1 MKLSEHPVWLV
12 GFRPFFILA
21 CLSGVILPLVWA
33 LIFNAKLSV
42 PTMSAPLIQWHAHEM
57 FFGFGWAVLGG
68 FLLTS
73 TKNWVKIRGFHGNSL
88 IFLTC
93 AWLFERAG
101 MSFGANWPV
110 FLFLI
115 SNNIFLVSLTSMIVW
130 TLVRHRSSDSYQDN
144 LFFIIIVPLFLISK
158 NLILSTE
165 YFKLGTSMTIGIF
178 RMAFL
183 LMLERTLTQF
193 MKSVFQVEILR
204 NSFLDYA
211 IKGLGFLLIFESLL
225 PSTML
230 AQGLMFGL
238 AFLLAIRFVFWKPFV
253 AMKRIEIAVMYL
265 GYLGI
270 ILNLLLLSPFI
281 VEMQLQVFNISLV
294 GTVAVHFFTVG
305 TMGLVIPAMIIRICN
320 GHTGRKI
327 NFDFYNKFILWI
339 MILGFIFRI
348 IGPQLIPAR
357 YTLWIF
363 ITALCWGVSFSLIAW
378 RYVPY
383 LLKSRI
389 DGKEH

>member
-1 MKLSEHPVWLV
+1 MKLSEHPVWFV
-12 GFRPFFILA
+12 GFRPFFTLA

-33 LIFNAKLSV
+33 LIFNGKLSV
-42 PTMSAPLIQWHAHEM
+42 PTMSVPLIQWHAHEM

-101 MSFGANWPV
+101 MTFGANWPV

-115 SNNIFLVSLTSMIVW
+115 SNNIFLISLISMIVW

-144 LFFIIIVPLFLISK
+144 LFFIIILPLFLISK
-158 NLILSTE
+158 NLMLSTE
-165 YFKLGTSMTIGIF
+165 YFKLGTSMTLGIF

-204 NSFLDYA
+204 NSFLDYS

-281 VEMQLQVFNISLV
+281 VDLLFQVFNISLV

-348 IGPQLIPAR
+348 IGPQLIPAS
-357 YTLWIF
+357 YTLWILAA
-363 ITALCWGVSFSLIAW
+363 ALCWGISFSLIAW

-383 LLKSRI
+383 LLKPRI

>member
-211 IKGLGFLLIFESLL
+211 IK
-225 PSTML
+225 
-230 AQGLMFGL
+230 
-238 AFLLAIRFVFWKPFV
+238 
-253 AMKRIEIAVMYL
+253 
-265 GYLGI
+265 
-270 ILNLLLLSPFI
+270 
-281 VEMQLQVFNISLV
+281 
-294 GTVAVHFFTVG
+294 
-305 TMGLVIPAMIIRICN
+305 
-320 GHTGRKI
+320 
-327 NFDFYNKFILWI
+327 
-339 MILGFIFRI
+339 
-348 IGPQLIPAR
+348 
-357 YTLWIF
+357 
-363 ITALCWGVSFSLIAW
+363 
-378 RYVPY
+378 
-383 LLKSRI
+383 
-389 DGKEH
+389 

>member
-33 LIFNAKLSV
+33 LIFNGKLSV
-42 PTMSAPLIQWHAHEM
+42 PTMSVPLIQWHAHEM

-101 MSFGANWPV
+101 MTFGANWPV

-115 SNNIFLVSLTSMIVW
+115 SNNIFLISLISMIVW

-144 LFFIIIVPLFLISK
+144 LFFIIILPLFLISK
-158 NLILSTE
+158 NLMLSTE
-165 YFKLGTSMTIGIF
+165 YFKLGTSMTLGIF

-204 NSFLDYA
+204 NSFLDYS

-281 VEMQLQVFNISLV
+281 VDLLFQVFNISLV

-348 IGPQLIPAR
+348 IGPQLIPAS
-357 YTLWIF
+357 YTLWILAA
-363 ITALCWGVSFSLIAW
+363 ALCWGVSFSLIAW

-383 LLKSRI
+383 LLKPRI